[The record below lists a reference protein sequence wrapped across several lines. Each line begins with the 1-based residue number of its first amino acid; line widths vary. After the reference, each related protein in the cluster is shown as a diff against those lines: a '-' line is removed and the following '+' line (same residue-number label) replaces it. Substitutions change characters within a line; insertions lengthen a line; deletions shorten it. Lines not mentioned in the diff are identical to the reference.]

1 MALRLFPFRQYSDHN
16 VINMYANQTVDDNP
30 STDGNGSAGVI
41 VKVLVGAGAGGVAGG
56 SISKDVIEFASSS
69 SYLGKTDYPFL
80 GADKYPQTPLRVT
93 AATTGVPV
101 LGVTLNQTISN
112 DENGEKL
119 LYNPVKK
126 DELQAVLS
134 GQACPVAT
142 KGLFTF
148 AAGGAPSTFSAFGNN
163 TTTVPGNLAGID
175 SSTNGQMVGVT
186 PETVDSPNTPGYR
199 VVGHIIATGERT
211 SQNGQADYFAGTGT
225 AGYAMVQ
232 FDASASWQAHGN

>member
-148 AAGGAPSTFSAFGNN
+148 AAGGATSTFSAFGNN
-163 TTTVPGNLAGID
+163 TTTVPGNLAVID
-175 SSTNGQMVGVT
+175 SSNNGQMVGVT

-232 FDASASWQAHGN
+232 FDASASWQAHGS

>member
-16 VINMYANQTVDDNP
+16 VINMFANQTVDDNP

-41 VKVLVGAGAGGVAGG
+41 VKVFTAGGVPGG

-80 GADKYPQTPLRVT
+80 GADKYPQTPLRVG

-134 GQACPVAT
+134 GQAVPVAT

-148 AAGGAPSTFSAFGNN
+148 AAGGATSTFSAFGNN
-163 TTTVPGNLAGID
+163 TTTVPGNLAVID
-175 SSTNGQMVGVT
+175 SSNDGMMVGVT
-186 PETVDSPNTPGYR
+186 PEVVDSLNTPGHR

-232 FDASASWQAHGN
+232 IDASASWVAHGITN

>member
-41 VKVLVGAGAGGVAGG
+41 VKVFTAGGVPGG

-80 GADKYPQTPLRVT
+80 GADKYPQVPLRCI
-93 AATTGVPV
+93 AATTGAPV

-119 LYNPVKK
+119 LYNPVKR

-134 GQACPVAT
+134 GQAVPVAT

-148 AAGGAPSTFSAFGNN
+148 AAGGATSTFSAFGNN
-163 TTTVPGNLAGID
+163 TTTVPGNLAVID
-175 SSTNGQMVGVT
+175 SSNDGMMVGET
-186 PETVDSPNTPGYR
+186 PEVVDSPNSPAYR
-199 VVGHIIATGERT
+199 VVGHIVATGERT

-225 AGYAMVQ
+225 AGYAMVAV
-232 FDASASWQAHGN
+232 DAAASWQAHGN

>member
-16 VINMYANQTVDDNP
+16 VINMFANQTVDDNP

-41 VKVLVGAGAGGVAGG
+41 VKVFTAGGVPGG

-80 GADKYPQTPLRVT
+80 GADKYPQTPLRVG

-119 LYNPVKK
+119 LYNPVKR

-134 GQACPVAT
+134 GQAVPVAT

-148 AAGGAPSTFSAFGNN
+148 AAGGSTSTFSAFGNN
-163 TTTVPGNLAGID
+163 TTTVPGNLAVID
-175 SSTNGQMVGVT
+175 SSNDGMMVGIT
-186 PETVDSPNTPGYR
+186 PEVVDSPNSPGYR
-199 VVGHIIATGERT
+199 IVGQIVATGERT

-232 FDASASWQAHGN
+232 LDAAASWSAHGN